1 MKLNCPEA
9 IALITGFLVEG
20 AGDERLAADLQDAG
34 ARVTSAGRSIP
45 GISEVIG
52 DVQVET
58 AFSAGTK
65 PVTVRD
71 TIR

>member
-1 MKLNCPEA
+1 VKLNCPEA

-20 AGDERLAADLQDAG
+20 AGDDRLAADLQDAG

-45 GISEVIG
+45 GMSEVIG
-52 DVQVET
+52 DMQVET

>member
-20 AGDERLAADLQDAG
+20 ARNDRPAVDLQDAG
-34 ARVTSAGRSIP
+34 ARVTSAERSIP
-45 GISEVIG
+45 GISEVID